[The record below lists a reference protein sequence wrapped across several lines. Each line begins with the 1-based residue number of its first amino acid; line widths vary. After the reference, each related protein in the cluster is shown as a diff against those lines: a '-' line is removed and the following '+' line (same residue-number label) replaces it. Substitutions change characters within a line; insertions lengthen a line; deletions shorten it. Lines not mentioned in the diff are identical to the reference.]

1 MNTNEL
7 WQAVLGELELTLSK
21 PNFTTWFKNTFI
33 ANAQDG
39 EAVVCVPNTFT
50 KAWLEKKYHTSIV
63 KSLQHVTNGT
73 IKKIVYR
80 VETKITPPIQVNTE
94 KEEAVQSQDSDVS
107 MFIKKS
113 PPKMVVSNEQG
124 LNPRYTFENFI
135 VGKGN
140 ELAHAAAQAIVQSPG
155 TTYNPLFVYG
165 GVGLGKTH
173 LIQAIGHALLQRNN
187 RTRILYASCEK
198 FTNDFIHAVRSG
210 RAKEF
215 KDTYRN
221 VDVLLIDDIQFI
233 TGKEGTQE
241 EFFHTFNALHDAHKQ
256 IIICSDRTPKDISNL
271 EERLVSRFGWG
282 LITDVQPPDFE
293 TRVAILK
300 KKIEH
305 ESTTIPDE
313 VIFFIAQTLKS
324 NIRELEGAL
333 IRVLAYSLLE
343 NKPITLALAKEV
355 LKDQLKENTKTITI
369 ELIQKQVSDFYHFG
383 LQDLKG
389 SKRDKNIVLARQVA
403 MYFCRELTSFSF
415 PEIGGFFGGKD
426 HTTVLHS
433 YNKIKTCKEKDSK
446 IRHDIEK
453 IMQLLKQ

>member
-1 MNTNEL
+1 M
-7 WQAVLGELELTLSK
+7 
-21 PNFTTWFKNTFI
+21 
-33 ANAQDG
+33 
-39 EAVVCVPNTFT
+39 
-50 KAWLEKKYHTSIV
+50 
-63 KSLQHVTNGT
+63 
-73 IKKIVYR
+73 
-80 VETKITPPIQVNTE
+80 
-94 KEEAVQSQDSDVS
+94 
-107 MFIKKS
+107 
-113 PPKMVVSNEQG
+113 
-124 LNPRYTFENFI
+124 
-135 VGKGN
+135 
-140 ELAHAAAQAIVQSPG
+140 QAIC
-155 TTYNPLFVYG
+155 
-165 GVGLGKTH
+165 H
-173 LIQAIGHALLQRNN
+173 AILKREGQNMKICYI
-187 RTRILYASCEK
+187 TSEK
-198 FTNDFIHAVRSG
+198 FTNELIDAIQHHSTNRFRQ
-210 RAKEF
+210 K
-215 KDTYRN
+215 YRTI
-221 VDVLLIDDIQFI
+221 DVLVIDDIHFI
-233 TGKEGTQE
+233 AGKEATQE